1 MAMAVIY
8 KEEEVFV
15 HSTSVLIL
23 VGILGLALGATLA
36 FLAMR
41 GRGGNVDRAQELE
54 LRLREANSK
63 LEDFQLQVNDHFDQT
78 SQLVHNLTESYK
90 EVHEYLANSA
100 LRLSSQDIGRQML
113 EAGSGKLSENDE
125 ELSVAPPRDWAPKE
139 PGAKGTLA
147 EDFGLE
153 KEQPASGTENAAS
166 R

>member
-1 MAMAVIY
+1 M
-8 KEEEVFV
+8 

-23 VGILGLALGATLA
+23 VGILGLALGALLA
-36 FLAMR
+36 FLAVR
-41 GRGGNVDRAQELE
+41 GRGSLDRTQELE

-63 LEDFQLQVNDHFDQT
+63 LEDFQLQVNEHFDQT
-78 SQLVHNLTESYK
+78 SQLVHNLTESYR

-125 ELSVAPPRDWAPKE
+125 NLQSVAPPRDWAPKE
-139 PGAKGTLA
+139 PGAKGTLD

-153 KEQPASGTENAAS
+153 KEPHGGTESAAS

>member
-1 MAMAVIY
+1 M
-8 KEEEVFV
+8 

-23 VGILGLALGATLA
+23 AAALGLALGALLA
-36 FLAMR
+36 FLAVR
-41 GRGGNVDRAQELE
+41 SRNGVDRTQELE

-63 LEDFQLQVNDHFDQT
+63 LEDFQLQVNEHFDQT
-78 SQLVHNLTESYK
+78 AQLVHNLTESYR

-100 LRLSSQDIGRQML
+100 VRLSSQDIGRQML
-113 EAGSGKLSENDE
+113 EAGSGKLSDNDE
-125 ELSVAPPRDWAPKE
+125 NLTVAPPRDWAPKE

-153 KEQPASGTENAAS
+153 KDRTEEEAEGTAS

>member
-1 MAMAVIY
+1 M
-8 KEEEVFV
+8 

-23 VGILGLALGATLA
+23 VAVLGLALGALLA
-36 FLAMR
+36 FLAVR
-41 GRGGNVDRAQELE
+41 SRNGVDRTQELE

-63 LEDFQLQVNDHFDQT
+63 LEDFQLQVNEHFDQT
-78 SQLVHNLTESYK
+78 AQLVHNLTESYR

-100 LRLSSQDIGRQML
+100 VRLSSQDIGRQML
-113 EAGSGKLSENDE
+113 EAGSGKLSDNDE
-125 ELSVAPPRDWAPKE
+125 SQAVAPPRDWAPKE

-153 KEQPASGTENAAS
+153 KDRTEEEAEGTAS